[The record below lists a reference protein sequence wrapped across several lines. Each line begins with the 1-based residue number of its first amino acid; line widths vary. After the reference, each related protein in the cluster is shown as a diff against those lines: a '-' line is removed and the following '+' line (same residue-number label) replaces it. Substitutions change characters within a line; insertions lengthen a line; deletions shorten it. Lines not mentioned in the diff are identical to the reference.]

1 MVSIGMGR
9 FSEPS
14 AYTLSLRDTRISL
27 EVGEAMTSAVFGI
40 ARPFL
45 RQL

>member
-9 FSEPS
+9 FWEPS

-27 EVGEAMTSAVFGI
+27 AVGEAMASGVFGI
-40 ARPFL
+40 FRPFL
-45 RQL
+45 RRL